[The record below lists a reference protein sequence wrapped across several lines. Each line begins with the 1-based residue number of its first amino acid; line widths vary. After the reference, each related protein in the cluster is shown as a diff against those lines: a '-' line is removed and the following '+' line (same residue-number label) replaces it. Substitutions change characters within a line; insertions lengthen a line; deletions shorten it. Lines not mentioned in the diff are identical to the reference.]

1 MTNSVGGTVVRFRS
15 AILTAAL
22 LAALSPSLSNA
33 QSNAPA
39 ADSGATTRGVTA
51 ASGGAPPASQRE
63 GVLKLLPADSVTEH
77 EMTIDGRKIAYTATA
92 GTLAMFGQDGAQT
105 AAIFYTAYVKKDGG
119 TGRPLTFAF
128 NGGPGAASAFL
139 HLGLVGPRIV
149 DFGPKG
155 DDGAGAKL
163 IDNPHSWLDFT
174 DLVLIDPIGTGW
186 SRTVKAD
193 DAAKYYNVNSDAE
206 SIAKAIALYVAHN
219 NRAGSPKY
227 LLGESYGGFRAAK
240 VASALKDSQ
249 GIIVSGAIMLSPL
262 IEGQLMFGAD
272 EFALGAALELP
283 SLAAAEMDRQKAFDE
298 TKQREAERF
307 ALGDYLTTLAG
318 AAPTGDAA
326 KAFYSRLATM
336 TGISED
342 VVKQNRGFLGNAFA
356 KQVGKGD
363 GLVASPYDAAFTTP
377 DAYPESNTARGDDAI
392 LDGFTRAYGGAFADY
407 ARNELGFRTEM
418 TYTLLDS
425 DVNRQWEWGGR
436 QGGSRLQASVTDD
449 IRELLAATPS
459 FRLLIAHGYSD
470 LVTPYGVSRYV
481 VDHLPAS
488 LAGGRVGLNVYQ
500 GGHMFYTRADQGA
513 LFTRDAKAFYAA
525 HPTATP
531 AD

>member
-1 MTNSVGGTVVRFRS
+1 MRLRS
-15 AILTAAL
+15 AFVAAAL
-22 LAALSPSLSNA
+22 LAALTPALSHA
-33 QSNAPA
+33 QSNP
-39 ADSGATTRGVTA
+39 A
-51 ASGGAPPASQRE
+51 ASGGGAPSSNEAPRPEPSSRE
-63 GVLKLLPADSVTEH
+63 GVLKLLPDDSVTQH
-77 EMTIDGRKIAYTATA
+77 EMTIGGQKLAYNATA
-92 GTLAMFGQDGAQT
+92 GTLDMFGQDGAET

-119 TGRPLTFAF
+119 KDRPLTFAF

-193 DAAKYYNVNSDAE
+193 DAAKYYNVNADAE

-219 NRAGSPKY
+219 NRVSSPKF

-240 VASALKDSQ
+240 VAGALKDTQ
-249 GIIVSGAIMLSPL
+249 GIIVSGAVMLSPL
-262 IEGQLMFGAD
+262 LEGQLMFGAD

-283 SLAAAEMDRQKAFDE
+283 SLAAAEMDRRKGFDE

-307 ALGDYLTTLAG
+307 ALGEYLTTLAG
-318 AAPTGDAA
+318 AAPEGEAA
-326 KAFYSRLATM
+326 KTFYSKLSTL
-336 TGISED
+336 TGIAED
-342 VVKQNRGFLGNAFA
+342 VVAKNRGFLGNAFV
-356 KQVGKGD
+356 KQVGQAD
-363 GLVASPYDAAFTTP
+363 GQVASAYDAAFTTP
-377 DAYPESNTARGDDAI
+377 DAYPESSDARGDDAI

-407 ARNELGFRTEM
+407 ARNELGFKTEM
-418 TYTLLDS
+418 TYSLLDS
-425 DVNRQWEWGGR
+425 DVNRQWEWGGGR
-436 QGGSRLQASVTDD
+436 GGGSRLQASVTGD
-449 IRELLAATPS
+449 IRQLLAATPS

-488 LAGGRVGLNVYQ
+488 LAGDRVGLKVYQ

-513 LFTRDAKAFYAA
+513 LFTADAKAFYQGR
-525 HPTATP
+525 TSATP
-531 AD
+531 GD

>member
-1 MTNSVGGTVVRFRS
+1 MRLRS
-15 AILTAAL
+15 AFVAAAL
-22 LAALSPSLSNA
+22 LAALTPALSHA
-33 QSNAPA
+33 QSNP
-39 ADSGATTRGVTA
+39 A
-51 ASGGAPPASQRE
+51 ASGGGAPSSNEAPRPEPSGRE
-63 GVLKLLPADSVTEH
+63 GVLKLLPDDSVTQH
-77 EMTIDGRKIAYTATA
+77 EMTIGGQKLAYNATA
-92 GTLAMFGQDGAQT
+92 GTLDMFGQDGAET

-119 TGRPLTFAF
+119 KDRPLTFAF

-193 DAAKYYNVNSDAE
+193 DAAKYYNVNADAE

-219 NRAGSPKY
+219 NRASSPKF

-240 VASALKDSQ
+240 VAGALKDTQ
-249 GIIVSGAIMLSPL
+249 GIIVSGAVMLSPL
-262 IEGQLMFGAD
+262 LEGQLMFGAD

-283 SLAAAEMDRQKAFDE
+283 SLAAAEMDRRKGFDE

-307 ALGDYLTTLAG
+307 ALGEYLTTLAG
-318 AAPTGDAA
+318 AAPEGEAA
-326 KAFYSRLATM
+326 KTFYSKLSTL
-336 TGISED
+336 TGIAED
-342 VVKQNRGFLGNAFA
+342 VVAKNRGFLGNAFV
-356 KQVGKGD
+356 KQVGQAD
-363 GLVASPYDAAFTTP
+363 GKVASAYDAAFTTP
-377 DAYPESNTARGDDAI
+377 DAYPESSDARGDDAI

-407 ARNELGFRTEM
+407 ARNELGFKTEM
-418 TYTLLDS
+418 TYSLLDS
-425 DVNRQWEWGGR
+425 DVNRQWEWGGGR
-436 QGGSRLQASVTDD
+436 GGGSRLQASVTGD
-449 IRELLAATPS
+449 IRQLLAATPS

-488 LAGGRVGLNVYQ
+488 LAGDRVGLKVYQ

-513 LFTRDAKAFYAA
+513 LFTADAKAFYQGR
-525 HPTATP
+525 TSATP
-531 AD
+531 GD

>member
-1 MTNSVGGTVVRFRS
+1 VRFRS
-15 AILTAAL
+15 IVLATILATGLTAAL
-22 LAALSPSLSNA
+22 GPSLIYA
-33 QSNAPA
+33 QDA
-39 ADSGATTRGVTA
+39 ARPSAG
-51 ASGGAPPASQRE
+51 SRE

-77 EMTIDGRKIAYTATA
+77 EITLDGRKLAHIATA
-92 GTLAMFGQDGAQT
+92 GTLDMFGQDGAQT

-119 TGRPLTFAF
+119 ANRPLTFAF

-155 DDGAGAKL
+155 DDGAEARL
-163 IDNPHSWLDFT
+163 VDNPNSWLDFT
-174 DLVLIDPIGTGW
+174 DLVLIDPVGTGW
-186 SRTVKAD
+186 SRTVKPD
-193 DAAKYYNVNSDAE
+193 DASKYYNVNADAE
-206 SIAKAIALYVAHN
+206 SVAKAIALYVTHN
-219 NRAGSPKY
+219 NRASSPKY

-240 VASALKDSQ
+240 VASALKDTQ
-249 GIIVSGAIMLSPL
+249 GIIVSGAVMLSPL
-262 IEGQLMFGAD
+262 LEGQLMFGAD

-283 SLAAAEMDRQKAFDE
+283 SLAAAQMDRQKAFDE
-298 TKQREAERF
+298 AKQREAERF

-326 KAFYSRLATM
+326 KAFYSKLSAM
-336 TGISED
+336 TGIPED
-342 VVKQNRGFLGNAFA
+342 VVEKNRGFLGNAFA
-356 KQVGKGD
+356 KEVGKSD

-377 DAYPESNTARGDDAI
+377 DAFPETADARGDDAI

-407 ARNELGFRTEM
+407 ARNELGFKTEM
-418 TYTLLDS
+418 TYSLLDS
-425 DVNRQWEWGGR
+425 DINRQWEWGRRG
-436 QGGSRLQASVTDD
+436 GGSRLQASVTGD
-449 IRELLAATPS
+449 IRQFLAAVPS

-488 LAGGRVGLNVYQ
+488 LAANRVGLKVYQ
-500 GGHMFYTRADQGA
+500 GGHMFYTRNDQGA

-525 HPTATP
+525 NAPVMP
-531 AD
+531 GD